1 MTSDLDHKL
10 GKALRDLPYKFL
22 HRYDEDARHDLL
34 EILFRALTNDRPDYL
49 SALFPAGFPKS
60 YKLKDAQGTTE
71 HSEYTEAAR
80 GHPCGHIF
88 KQGEASYHC
97 MTCTDD
103 ATCVLCSRCF
113 DASDHEGH
121 QFHVSASLGNSGCC
135 DCGDLEAWKRPVK
148 CAIHTTLEE
157 ARKRDK
163 QSPLP
168 LDLTQSIR
176 ITVARV
182 LDYFCDVISCSPE
195 QLRLPKTQESIRH
208 DESFSRLGP
217 KWYAGG
223 DEYEADPE
231 YCLLVWNDEKHTVV
245 EVRDV
250 IKRACRKTTRF
261 GMAKAYETDDV
272 GRSILKHSTDLNEL
286 IKMSHTVES
295 IKVTTTIRT
304 SRDTFREQMC
314 ETIVEWL
321 SDISGCSVVDD
332 HHILRHTICEEMLKQ
347 WRVGSEAYNAQIGR
361 SGIDDH
367 AYYETAHRYTTIPAI
382 MEPGVAPDATDAT
395 GDGENNEQDTGE
407 TGGQAEGDTMEVEV
421 MGVSRN
427 LTEMRREFELMID
440 NDLPEGPAP
449 RNDHVDV
456 DMASPQED
464 SEGEAGPSHQP
475 DNHQYQH
482 EPSVFTPAESDNQ
495 DAGLMSED
503 LAVNYQ
509 NIPSTPHGRRK
520 HHRGAQPSHWAI
532 QASGPAARSNIPVY
546 EDLTKNIRLDSM
558 ILFDMRLWKK
568 TRIDLRDLY
577 ISTVVN
583 VPAFKR
589 ILGLRFSGLY
599 TSLSQLYLVADRE
612 PDHSIINLSLQML
625 TSPSITEEVI
635 ERGNFLTNLMAILYT
650 FLTSRQVGFPQDVS
664 SSATL
669 AFDTGSVTNRRLY
682 HFFTDLRYFLSSAP
696 VQRKVREERQYLLQF
711 IDLVKLSQGIC
722 PNVRAVGEHVEYET
736 DAWIGASLLTREINK
751 LCRQFSESFSA
762 TNYKSKAG
770 EGIASVIYTSAFA
783 TIVNSLGLERG
794 RFDETEIRDVAKFKL
809 LKPFAF
815 DLSENLYA
823 GDNTH
828 RVIDYVVERGS
839 LSFHH
844 ALHYTLSWLVEGGKS
859 LSNAELRAILHEAGS
874 DVIRQ
879 YGALKRSPVEGFYE
893 PEDALLAMYDFPLRV
908 CAWLSQ
914 MKAGLWVRNGM
925 SLRHQMSQY
934 KGVSFRDVGYH
945 RDIFLLQTAFVT
957 CNPNRL
963 LATMI
968 DRYGLEQWMR
978 ASYAGPGSCEHSQMV
993 DILEDF
999 VYLLI
1004 MILSDRAS
1012 LLTIEDEPNP
1022 QLAAAR
1028 KDIIHALCFK
1038 PLSFSD
1044 LHNKLNEKVQDNPD
1058 LHNVLMEMTTFR
1070 PPEGLTD
1077 SGTFKLKD
1085 EYLEGLDPYNTN
1097 YNKNQRDEA
1106 ENIYKEWMS
1115 QKRGKPPEE
1124 IVLEPKLRPINTGA
1138 YCGLSA
1144 FIKSSMFV
1152 HIIYYALRYALVAE
1166 RVTPDVP
1173 VTRVE
1178 SLVHVI
1184 LQLTL
1189 IGALEDQTTDRE
1201 YAVDSEASFIHCAL
1215 SSPAPNQPKG
1225 QETIIEILHLISNIG
1240 GYASCRPKIKHILRV
1255 FYQRRKSDCIQ
1266 ATSHLEFPFGRLDT
1280 PSPANLDHGIE
1291 VKKKQ
1296 ALERNAQVMAQF
1308 QQQQKNFMDSQ
1319 GVSDWPEDDLSDAD
1333 TEAPA
1338 ASEKKVWKYP
1348 TGVCI
1353 LCQEETNDGR
1363 IYGTFAMFTE
1373 SNILRQT
1380 NLDDAGRVREAMTT
1394 PTSLDHSIDH
1404 IRPFGVSGENHQQV
1418 VRLSAEGETLAADR
1432 QGLGK
1437 GWPSG
1442 YVRKSPISSGCGHL
1456 MHFTCFD
1463 HYFRSVVRRHT
1474 QQIARHHPERTENY
1488 EFVCPLC
1495 KALGNTFLPIL
1506 WKEKEESY
1514 PGVLASEGTL
1524 ESFLDAEAYR
1534 LLPLQ
1539 RSLEQSSLESARNA
1553 QKYFSASVSTGFA
1566 DAMRKAVSM
1575 GRLMPTTSSVP
1586 SSVAE
1591 LPYIFSRLA
1600 DTISINR
1607 LNRVQVS
1614 PSSAQHIPYIDVL
1627 ISLLGSS
1634 VSAVEIAQRGI
1645 AVDPGTTL
1653 LNRTSAQTLS
1663 HLRILSETINSYIS
1677 FGSVEASAEDLPSTQ
1692 KRLFRQLFVRS
1703 ASALSNDNG
1712 GSFNASA
1719 AAKPLLLQDI
1729 FDIFVQSCLVLGP
1742 TLRVDVHHILRLCYL
1757 SQIVQVVMAYMYNP
1771 RGLTELM
1778 RDVGNEQVSSPP
1790 IIPASDSEVDAL
1802 SALTEWM
1809 SKTIYAVGYM
1819 PRKLDSRSEQA
1830 LIALVRSYS
1839 LAFLRKATIFLYV
1852 RYGVDFPPSTHF
1864 EPPELDRLSRLLNL
1878 PDLYDIIS
1886 DFHPYSGKQS
1896 IKEQVSGWILSLAE
1910 YQHGRQIDE
1919 GNYIARHSSPSFED
1933 PFTEPQMGPF
1943 IIDFSRNM
1951 ALPHPAPFELI
1962 GLPKHFD
1969 VLMEEAN
1976 RRRCPTTGKE
1986 LTDPALCLFC
1996 GAIFCSQAV
2005 CCIKNK
2011 VGPANLHVE
2020 KYVLPASTCSSSLPK
2035 APVFRPS
2042 IAQRANSRILLFL
2055 P

>member
-1 MTSDLDHKL
+1 MSASMTPILDHKL
-10 GKALRDLPYKFL
+10 GKALRDLPYKFSN
-22 HRYDEDARHDLL
+22 RYHEDARHALL
-34 EILFRALTNDRPDYL
+34 EMLFRALTNDRPDYL

-60 YKLKDAQGTTE
+60 YKLKDAQGKTE
-71 HSEYTEAAR
+71 RAEYTEAAR

-88 KQGEASYHC
+88 KQGEATYHC

-121 QFHVSASLGNSGCC
+121 QFHISASAGNSGCC

-148 CAIHTTLEE
+148 CAIHTASEE
-157 ARKRDK
+157 TKK
-163 QSPLP
+163 EQPSPLP
-168 LDLTQSIR
+168 LDFSQSIR
-176 ITVARV
+176 TTVARV

-208 DESFSRLGP
+208 DESFSRLGR

-223 DEYEADPE
+223 DEYEAVPE

-250 IKRACRKTTRF
+250 IKRACRKTTGF

-272 GRSILKHSTDLNEL
+272 GRSILRYSTDLKEL
-286 IKMSHTVES
+286 IKMSETVDS

-314 ETIVEWL
+314 GTIVGWL

-332 HHILRHTICEEMLKQ
+332 HHILRYTICEEMLKQ

-367 AYYETAHRYTTIPAI
+367 AYHETAHRHSTIPAF
-382 MEPGVAPDATDAT
+382 MEPGIAPDVTD
-395 GDGENNEQDTGE
+395 DGEDNEQDMGE
-407 TGGQAEGDTMEVEV
+407 PGAEAEGDTVEVEV
-421 MGVSRN
+421 MGARRR
-427 LTEMRREFELMID
+427 LAEMHREFELMID
-440 NDLPEGPAP
+440 NDPPEGPAP
-449 RNDHVDV
+449 TNGTVDV
-456 DMASPQED
+456 DMASPHED
-464 SEGEAGPSHQP
+464 SEEGEAERSRHP
-475 DNHQYQH
+475 DNHEYQH
-482 EPSVFTPAESDNQ
+482 EPHVFTPTESDNQ
-495 DAGLMSED
+495 DTELMSED
-503 LAVNYQ
+503 LTVNYQ
-509 NIPSTPHGRRK
+509 NIPQTPYGRRRYL
-520 HHRGAQPSHWAI
+520 RGPQPSHWAI
-532 QASGPAARSNIPVY
+532 QSSGPAARSNVPVY

-599 TSLSQLYLVADRE
+599 TSLSQLYLIADRE

-650 FLTSRQVGFPQDVS
+650 FLTTRQVGFPHDVS

-669 AFDTGSVTNRRLY
+669 AFDSGSVTNRRLY
-682 HFFTDLRYFLSSAP
+682 HFFTDLRYFLSSEP

-722 PNVRAVGEHVEYET
+722 PNVRAVGDHVEYET
-736 DAWIGASLLTREINK
+736 EAWISASLLTREINK

-762 TNYKSKAG
+762 TNSKGKVG

-783 TIVNSLGLERG
+783 TIVNSVGLERS
-794 RFDETEIRDVAKFKL
+794 RFDETEIKEVAKFKQL
-809 LKPFAF
+809 RPFAF
-815 DLSENLYA
+815 EMIANLGGGNNA
-823 GDNTH
+823 H
-828 RVIDYVVERGS
+828 RVIDFVVEKGS

-859 LSNAELRAILHEAGS
+859 LSSTELRNILYQAGS
-874 DVIRQ
+874 SFIKQ
-879 YGALKRSPVEGFYE
+879 YGPLKRSAVEGFYE

-934 KGVSFRDVGYH
+934 KGVSFRDVAYH

-957 CNPNRL
+957 CNPSRL

-968 DRYGLEQWMR
+968 DRYGLEQWIQGIYV
-978 ASYAGPGSCEHSQMV
+978 APGGCEPSQMV

-1004 MILSDRAS
+1004 MILGDRAS
-1012 LLTIEDEPNP
+1012 LITIEDEPNP
-1022 QLAAAR
+1022 LLAAAR

-1044 LHNKLNEKVQDNPD
+1044 LNNKLNEKVQDYPD
-1058 LHNVLMEMTTFR
+1058 LHRVLTEMTMFR

-1077 SGTFKLKD
+1077 SGTFELKD
-1085 EYLEGLDPYNTN
+1085 EYLEALDPYNTN
-1097 YNKNQRDEA
+1097 YSKNQRDEA

-1115 QKRGKPPEE
+1115 QKTGKPPEE
-1124 IVLEPKLRPINTGA
+1124 IVLEPKLRSITTGA

-1144 FIKSSMFV
+1144 LIKSPIFV
-1152 HIIYYALRYALVAE
+1152 QIIFYALRYALVAK
-1166 RVTPDVP
+1166 RVTPNVP

-1178 SLVHVI
+1178 SLLHVI

-1189 IGALEDQTTDRE
+1189 IGALEDNISERE
-1201 YAVDSEASFIHCAL
+1201 YSETLFSFIYCAL
-1215 SSPAPNQPKG
+1215 TSKAPDQPQG
-1225 QETIIEILHLISNIG
+1225 HETIIEMLQLISNVG
-1240 GYASCRPKIKHILRV
+1240 GYASCRPKIKHILKL
-1255 FYQRRKSDCIQ
+1255 FYRKRTYGFNR
-1266 ATSHLEFPFGRLDT
+1266 ATAHLDFPFGRLDT
-1280 PSPANLDHGIE
+1280 PSPANVDHGLE
-1291 VKKKQ
+1291 AKKKQ

-1319 GVSDWPEDDLSDAD
+1319 GVSDWPDDDLSDTD

-1338 ASEKKVWKYP
+1338 TSEKKVWKYP

-1353 LCQEETNDGR
+1353 LCQEETNHGR
-1363 IYGTFAMFTE
+1363 IYGTFAMLTE

-1380 NLDDAGRVREAMTT
+1380 NLEDAGRVREAMTT
-1394 PTSLDHSIDH
+1394 PTSLDHSIDD

-1418 VRLSAEGETLAADR
+1418 VRLTAEGEVLAADR

-1442 YVRKSPISSGCGHL
+1442 FVKKSPVSSGCGHL
-1456 MHFTCFD
+1456 MHSGCFD
-1463 HYFRSVVRRHT
+1463 HYFRSVVRRHA
-1474 QQIARHHPERTENY
+1474 QQIARHHPERTENN

-1495 KALGNTFLPIL
+1495 KALGNAFLPIL

-1514 PGVLASEGTL
+1514 PGVLACEGTL
-1524 ESFLDAEAYR
+1524 ETFLDAEAYR
-1534 LLPLQ
+1534 VLPVQ
-1539 RSLEQSSLESARNA
+1539 RTIEQSSLEVARNA
-1553 QKYFSASVSTGFA
+1553 PKSFSTSFTAGFA
-1566 DAMRKAVSM
+1566 DAMRKAVSI
-1575 GRLMPTTSSVP
+1575 GRLIPPASLPP
-1586 SSVAE
+1586 SSATE
-1591 LPYIFSRLA
+1591 LAYIFSRIA
-1600 DTISINR
+1600 DTINVNW
-1607 LNRVQVS
+1607 LNRVQLS
-1614 PSSAQHIPYIDVL
+1614 PSTVQYIAYIDVL

-1653 LNRTSAQTLS
+1653 LNRTSAQTVS
-1663 HLRILSETINSYIS
+1663 HLRILSDTINSYIS
-1677 FGSVEASAEDLPSTQ
+1677 IGPLKSSSEDLPTTQ

-1712 GSFNASA
+1712 SSFNASA
-1719 AAKPLLLQDI
+1719 ASGPLLLQDI
-1729 FDIFVQSCLVLGP
+1729 FDIFVQSCLVLAP
-1742 TLRVDVHHILRLCYL
+1742 TLEVDVHNILRLCYL
-1757 SQIVQVVMAYMYNP
+1757 SQIVQIVMAYMYSSE
-1771 RGLTELM
+1771 GLTDLM
-1778 RDVGNEQVSSPP
+1778 AEVGNEQLRSPP
-1790 IIPASDSEVDAL
+1790 MSPASVSEVDAL
-1802 SALTEWM
+1802 SALTKWM
-1809 SKTIYAVGYM
+1809 SETIYSAGYL
-1819 PRKLDSRSEQA
+1819 PGKLDSRSEQA
-1830 LIALVRSYS
+1830 LVALVRSYS
-1839 LAFLRKATIFLYV
+1839 LTFLRKATIFLHV
-1852 RYGVDFPPSTHF
+1852 SYGVDFPPSSHF
-1864 EPPELDRLSRLLNL
+1864 EAPELDRLSRLLNL
-1878 PDLYDIIS
+1878 PDLFDIIS
-1886 DFHPYSGKQS
+1886 DFRPYSGKQS
-1896 IKEQVSGWILSLAE
+1896 IKEQVSGWILALAKHQ
-1910 YQHGRQIDE
+1910 YGKQLDE
-1919 GNYIARHSSPSFED
+1919 GNDIARKSSPGFED
-1933 PFTEPQMGPF
+1933 PFIEHQVGPLV
-1943 IIDFSRNM
+1943 INLSRNM

-1962 GLPKHFD
+1962 GLPKYFD

-2011 VGPANLHVE
+2011 IGPANLHVE
-2020 KYVLPASTCSSSLPK
+2020 KFVRPRVPLFVTYLVQTPSSP
-2035 APVFRPS
+2035 
-2042 IAQRANSRILLFL
+2042 FL
-2055 P
+2055 SPPLRSSNMTAR

>member
-1 MTSDLDHKL
+1 MTSDLEHRL
-10 GKALRDLPYKFL
+10 CKALRDLPYKFS
-22 HRYDEDARHDLL
+22 HRYDEDARHALL
-34 EILFRALTNDRPDYL
+34 EILFRSLTNDRPDYL
-49 SALFPAGFPKS
+49 SALLPAGFPKS

-97 MTCTDD
+97 MTCTND

-121 QFHVSASLGNSGCC
+121 QFHISASAGNSGCC

-148 CAIHTTLEE
+148 CAIHTASEGT
-157 ARKRDK
+157 RKKDQ

-168 LDLTQSIR
+168 LELTQSIR

-195 QLRLPKTQESIRH
+195 QLRLPKNHESIMH
-208 DESFSRLGP
+208 DETFSRLGP

-223 DEYEADPE
+223 DKDEEGPE

-250 IKRACRKTTRF
+250 IKRACKKTTKF
-261 GMAKAYETDDV
+261 GMAKAYEVDDV
-272 GRSILKHSTDLNEL
+272 GRSILRHSTNLGEL
-286 IKMSHTVES
+286 IKMSDIVES
-295 IKVTTTIRT
+295 IKMTTTIRT

-321 SDISGCSVVDD
+321 SDISGCSVGDD
-332 HHILRHTICEEMLKQ
+332 HHILRYTICEEMLQQ

-367 AYYETAHRYTTIPAI
+367 EYSGTTRRFVTIPVL
-382 MEPGVAPDATDAT
+382 MEARIAPDVTD
-395 GDGENNEQDTGE
+395 DRENDEQDMAEPAGE
-407 TGGQAEGDTMEVEV
+407 AEADPMDLEGVVAGESGQRDAQWETNLLARQTEFAEL
-421 MGVSRN
+421 GV
-427 LTEMRREFELMID
+427 TH
-440 NDLPEGPAP
+440 LPEEPAST
-449 RNDHVDV
+449 NDTGDV
-456 DMASPQED
+456 DMGSPHED
-464 SEGEAGPSHQP
+464 SEGEANRSRQS
-475 DNHQYQH
+475 DIQYQH
-482 EPSVFTPAESDNQ
+482 DADVFTPAESDNQ
-495 DAGLMSED
+495 DAGLISEG
-503 LAVNYQ
+503 LTANYQ
-509 NIPSTPHGRRK
+509 NIPQTPYGRRR
-520 HHRGAQPSHWAI
+520 HLGGAQPSHWAI
-532 QASGPAARSNIPVY
+532 QASGSATRSNVPVY

-568 TRIDLRDLY
+568 TRINLRDLY

-599 TSLSQLYLVADRE
+599 TSLSQLYLIADRE

-625 TSPSITEEVI
+625 TSPSITAEVI

-650 FLTSRQVGFPQDVS
+650 FLTSRQVGLPQDVS
-664 SSATL
+664 PSATL

-682 HFFTDLRYFLSSAP
+682 HFFTDLRYFLSSEP

-722 PNVRAVGEHVEYET
+722 PNVRAVGDHVEYET

-762 TNYKSKAG
+762 TNSKGKVG

-783 TIVNSLGLERG
+783 TIVNSAGLERS
-794 RFDETEIRDVAKFKL
+794 RFDETEIKDLAKFKRL
-809 LKPFAF
+809 RPFAF
-815 DLSENLYA
+815 EQMGNLYGNNA
-823 GDNTH
+823 H
-828 RVIDYVVERGS
+828 RVIDYVVEKGC

-844 ALHYTLSWLVEGGKS
+844 ALHYTLSWLIESGKS
-859 LSNAELRAILHEAGS
+859 LPSTELRGILYEAGS
-874 DVIRQ
+874 DFIKQ
-879 YGALKRSPVEGFYE
+879 YGPLKRSVVEGFYE

-908 CAWLSQ
+908 CAWLSH

-934 KGVSFRDVGYH
+934 KGMSFRDVGYH

-957 CNPNRL
+957 CNPSRL

-968 DRYGLEQWMR
+968 DRFGLENWMR
-978 ASYAGPGSCEHSQMV
+978 GTYDCTKNCEDSQTV

-1012 LLTIEDEPNP
+1012 LITIEDEPNA
-1022 QLAAAR
+1022 LLEAAR
-1028 KDIIHALCFK
+1028 KDIVHALCFK

-1044 LHNKLNEKVQDNPD
+1044 LNNKLNEKVQDYPD
-1058 LHNVLMEMTTFR
+1058 LHGVLMEMTTFR

-1077 SGTFKLKD
+1077 SGTFELKP
-1085 EYLEGLDPYNTN
+1085 EYLGALDPYNTN

-1106 ENIYKEWMS
+1106 ENIYKDWMS
-1115 QKRGKPPEE
+1115 KKTGKAPEE
-1124 IVLEPKLRPINTGA
+1124 IVLEPKLRSIATGA
-1138 YCGLSA
+1138 YSGLSA
-1144 FIKSSMFV
+1144 FTNSSLFAQ
-1152 HIIYYALRYALVAE
+1152 IIFYALEYGLVAK
-1166 RVTPDVP
+1166 RITPDVP

-1178 SLVHVI
+1178 SLLHVV
-1184 LQLTL
+1184 LQLAL
-1189 IGALEDQTTDRE
+1189 IAALEDDTAEDFYNE
-1201 YAVDSEASFIHCAL
+1201 NSMHSFIHHAL
-1215 SSPAPNQPKG
+1215 ATKAHDQPIG
-1225 QETIIEILHLISNIG
+1225 HETIIEVLQLISNLE
-1240 GYASCRPKIKHILRV
+1240 GYASCRPKIKHMLKL
-1255 FYQRRKSDCIQ
+1255 FYRKRTDGFNR
-1266 ATSHLEFPFGRLDT
+1266 ATAHLDFPFGRLDT

-1291 VKKKQ
+1291 AKKRQ
-1296 ALERNAQVMAQF
+1296 ALERKTQVMAQF

-1319 GVSDWPEDDLSDAD
+1319 GVSDWPDEDLSDTE

-1338 ASEKKVWKYP
+1338 ASERKVWKYP

-1363 IYGTFAMFTE
+1363 IYGTFAMLTE
-1373 SNILRQT
+1373 SSILRQT
-1380 NLDDAGRVREAMTT
+1380 NLEDADWVREALTT
-1394 PTSLDHSIDH
+1394 PTSLDHSIDD
-1404 IRPFGVSGENHQQV
+1404 IRPFGVSGENHEQV
-1418 VRLSAEGETLAADR
+1418 VRLTAEGDVLAADR

-1442 YVRKSPISSGCGHL
+1442 FVRRSPISTGCGHL
-1456 MHFTCFD
+1456 MHFACFD
-1463 HYFRSVVRRHT
+1463 HYFRSVVRRHA
-1474 QQIARHHPERTENY
+1474 QQIARHHPERNENN

-1514 PGVLASEGTL
+1514 PGVLASEETF
-1524 ESFLDAEAYR
+1524 ESFLNAEAYR
-1534 LLPLQ
+1534 VLPAQ
-1539 RSLEQSSLESARNA
+1539 RSLEKSSLEGARTA
-1553 QKYFSASVSTGFA
+1553 HKSFSASVTAGFA
-1566 DAMRKAVSM
+1566 DAVRKAVSI
-1575 GRLMPTTSSVP
+1575 GRLMPSTSSAP
-1586 SSVAE
+1586 SSVTE

-1600 DTISINR
+1600 DTININGLNR
-1607 LNRVQVS
+1607 LQVS
-1614 PSSAQHIPYIDVL
+1614 PSSAQLISYIDVL

-1653 LNRTSAQTLS
+1653 LNKTSAQTLS
-1663 HLRILSETINSYIS
+1663 HLRILSETINSYVSI
-1677 FGSVEASAEDLPSTQ
+1677 GSVESSAEDLPSTQ

-1712 GSFNASA
+1712 CSFNASA
-1719 AAKPLLLQDI
+1719 PSGPLLLQDI
-1729 FDIFVQSCLVLGP
+1729 FDAFVQSCLVLGP
-1742 TLRVDVHHILRLCYL
+1742 TLRVDLHHILRLCYL
-1757 SQIVQVVMAYMYNP
+1757 SQIVQVVIAFMFSP
-1771 RGLTELM
+1771 RGLTDLM
-1778 RDVGNEQVSSPP
+1778 GDLGNEQTSSPP
-1790 IIPASDSEVDAL
+1790 ISPASDTEVQAL

-1809 SKTIYAVGYM
+1809 SKTIYSAGYL
-1819 PRKLDSRSEQA
+1819 PRRLDSRCEQA
-1830 LIALVRSYS
+1830 LVALVRSYS
-1839 LAFLRKATIFLYV
+1839 LAFLRKATIFLHV
-1852 RYGVDFPPSTHF
+1852 SYGVEFPPTSHV
-1864 EPPELDRLSRLLNL
+1864 ESPELDRLSHLLNL
-1878 PDLYDIIS
+1878 PDLHDITA
-1886 DFHPYSGKQS
+1886 DFEPYSGKQP
-1896 IKEQVSGWILSLAE
+1896 IKDQVSGWILALAK
-1910 YQHGRQIDE
+1910 YQHGKQIDE
-1919 GNYIARHSSPSFED
+1919 GNHIARHSSQGFQD
-1933 PFTEPQMGPF
+1933 PFTEAQVGPLVVN
-1943 IIDFSRNM
+1943 FSRNM
-1951 ALPHPAPFELI
+1951 ALSHPAPFELI
-1962 GLPKHFD
+1962 GLPKYFD

-2011 VGPANLHVE
+2011 IGPANLHVE
-2020 KYVLPASTCSSSLPK
+2020 KYVLPYIHYLYTLS
-2035 APVFRPS
+2035 
-2042 IAQRANSRILLFL
+2042 
-2055 P
+2055 